1 RAPGPPRADQ
11 TGLLLHTRIELLL
24 PVPGVQP
31 ETPHSDQEAR
41 TAVEEIA
48 SGGSATG
55 ARAANGVGEAE
66 MNTVDKEDFVTVDP
80 EIMHGTP
87 VFKGTRVPIDTLF
100 DYIATRDSLEEFLAD
115 FPSVK
120 REYAEMAIEYARR
133 MAA

>member
-1 RAPGPPRADQ
+1 
-11 TGLLLHTRIELLL
+11 
-24 PVPGVQP
+24 
-31 ETPHSDQEAR
+31 
-41 TAVEEIA
+41 
-48 SGGSATG
+48 
-55 ARAANGVGEAE
+55 
-66 MNTVDKEDFVTVDP
+66 MNTVEKEDFVTVDP

-100 DYIATRDSLEEFLAD
+100 DYLATGDSLEEFLED

>member
-1 RAPGPPRADQ
+1 
-11 TGLLLHTRIELLL
+11 
-24 PVPGVQP
+24 
-31 ETPHSDQEAR
+31 
-41 TAVEEIA
+41 
-48 SGGSATG
+48 
-55 ARAANGVGEAE
+55 

-100 DYIATRDSLEEFLAD
+100 DYLATGDSLEEFLED
-115 FPSVK
+115 FPSVN